1 MTPKKLKAAAI
12 GGGAAGIASSIPIVN
27 LANCICCALVVGGGM
42 LAVYLAMRGEP
53 ATEKAPLGDG
63 AMIGVLAGVA
73 AAVVGAIVAIPMA
86 AIVGDPMEMARSI
99 MEGIEGVPPEV
110 LEAFGGEEAAGA
122 MAAVGLVGF
131 LISLV
136 VDVVFSAIG
145 GVIGAAVFHKK
156 PMLQTEA

>member
-53 ATEKAPLGDG
+53 AAEKAPLGEG

-73 AAVVGAIVAIPMA
+73 AAVVGTIVAIPLT
-86 AIVGDPMEMARSI
+86 AIFGDPMEMARSI
-99 MEGIEGVPPEV
+99 MEGIEGIPPEV
-110 LEAFGGEEAAGA
+110 LEAFGGEEAGA
-122 MAAVGLVGF
+122 MAAIGVVGF

-136 VDVVFSAIG
+136 VDVIFSGIG

-156 PMLQTEA
+156 PMLRTEA